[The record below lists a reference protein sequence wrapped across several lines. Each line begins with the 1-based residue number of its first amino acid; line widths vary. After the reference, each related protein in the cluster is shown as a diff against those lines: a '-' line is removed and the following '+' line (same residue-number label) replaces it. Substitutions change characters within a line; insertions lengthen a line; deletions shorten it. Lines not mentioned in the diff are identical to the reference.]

1 MPGINWRD
9 IPAWLLATFFLAGAY
24 GNTFVTAGIA
34 ADYARW
40 GYPPGFH
47 YLTAILELTAAAM
60 LIFRPLRFYGSL
72 LGSTVMLAAMGTVV
86 FHGEYAHGIPPLVVL
101 SVCVLVA
108 ILTTR
113 SKPSQPH

>member
-1 MPGINWRD
+1 MLGINWRD
-9 IPAWLLATFFLAGAY
+9 IPAWLLAAFFLAGAY
-24 GNTFVTAGIA
+24 GNSFVTAGIA

-47 YLTAILELTAAAM
+47 YLTAILEFTTAVM
-60 LIFRPLRFYGSL
+60 LMFRPLRFYGSL
-72 LGSTVMLAAMGTVV
+72 LGSAVMLAAIGTVV

-101 SVCVLVA
+101 GVCILVA

-113 SKPSQPH
+113 SKLSLPR